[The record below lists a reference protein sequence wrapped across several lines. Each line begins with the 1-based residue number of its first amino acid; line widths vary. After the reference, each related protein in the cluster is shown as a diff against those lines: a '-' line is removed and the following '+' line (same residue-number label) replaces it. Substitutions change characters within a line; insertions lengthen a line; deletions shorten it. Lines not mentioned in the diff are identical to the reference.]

1 MFRAGKV
8 NRWGGNPGV
17 GGGCWLIMKMPGGSR
32 LLFAYKFLIISLQFF
47 VRKATLGGR
56 KHREFLA
63 YWARY
68 PLLSLLYSACKSN
81 THESNYI
88 VHVENRSTLI

>member
-1 MFRAGKV
+1 MLVNYENAGWKSFV
-8 NRWGGNPGV
+8 V
-17 GGGCWLIMKMPGGSR
+17 
-32 LLFAYKFLIISLQFF
+32 AYKFLIILPQFF

-81 THESNYI
+81 THESTYI